1 MATNCPQLLKPRACR
16 SALCL
21 PTAASKAVR
30 EISCNICEK
39 MLHTLFKAESSSVC
53 LSRRNLKLSETQPST
68 HLAAVRC
75 QKLIWTRMMSFHT
88 FLRMFQATAR
98 QRPWVRG
105 VSGRP
110 TRLVSGVSEYFRRL
124 AFVFCR
130 QLLRPE
136 FVVQL
141 VDGPCELE
149 RWLIGEVRRRLIIEP
164 DV

>member
-75 QKLIWTRMMSFHT
+75 QKLIWTRMMLTDNLHSGCT
-88 FLRMFQATAR
+88 RMLMVRFSYHGNQDFNEGTGGAAERDPAAAWATA
-98 QRPWVRG
+98 
-105 VSGRP
+105 GR
-110 TRLVSGVSEYFRRL
+110 
-124 AFVFCR
+124 
-130 QLLRPE
+130 
-136 FVVQL
+136 
-141 VDGPCELE
+141 
-149 RWLIGEVRRRLIIEP
+149 
-164 DV
+164 